1 MTTEIATK
9 RDYASVF
16 IHSAV
21 DVFNRELSVPLKKRS
36 LNIKHSSKPSYPLS
50 IVIGFVGASIKGQVV
65 YSMGKEVGEM
75 FVKKMFP
82 NMLPAKRREML
93 DDILG
98 EVANMISGKASIMI
112 AGNDSMI
119 DITPPIVITG
129 ESNFHFL
136 QVPTVVLILDS
147 LLGSLEI
154 NIAFRELSD

>member
-1 MTTEIATK
+1 MTTKIATK
-9 RDYASVF
+9 RDYASIF
-16 IHSAV
+16 IRSAV

-50 IVIGFVGASIKGQVV
+50 IVIGFVGTSVKGQVV
-65 YSMGKEVGEM
+65 YSMTEEVGVM

-82 NMLPAKRREML
+82 NMLPVKQREML

-136 QVPTVVLILDS
+136 QVPTIVLILDS
-147 LLGSLEI
+147 SLGSLEI